1 MISVAGKIARGL
13 PALATPKWIGAALL
27 LIVLVLAYTASSRYF
42 IHQQIY
48 AQLRTA
54 WAGDTAPG
62 QNIWLPDYKVVID
75 GKVVE
80 STLRNLS
87 GITYDYDQNRLLA
100 ITNNT
105 PMELLV
111 LSKAGDIVSR
121 YPLEGFKDTEGLAY
135 LGHGRVVVADEDLQ
149 RLNVVTLPTEVRPI
163 KADDT
168 QFISLAINLTNTNKG
183 FEGVTYDAEHDRLF
197 AIKERDPRQLFEVAG
212 MINSIGA
219 PLKIKVA
226 DLTSWVDRSVFA
238 RDLSD
243 GYYDAATGHMLIL
256 SDQSKSIIE
265 LDQDG
270 NFVSTRSLRGGISD
284 MKQSAPQA
292 EGMTMDSDGNLYVV
306 SEPNLFYQFKKQ

>member
-1 MISVAGKIARGL
+1 MISVAGKTARGL
-13 PALATPKWIGAALL
+13 PVLATPKWIGAALL

-54 WAGDTAPG
+54 WAGDAAPG

-87 GITYDYDQNRLLA
+87 AITYDYDQNRLLA

-197 AIKERDPRQLFEVAG
+197 AIKERDPRQLFEVTG

-238 RDLSD
+238 RDMSD

-256 SDQSKSIIE
+256 SDQSKSITE

-284 MKQSAPQA
+284 MKDSAPQA